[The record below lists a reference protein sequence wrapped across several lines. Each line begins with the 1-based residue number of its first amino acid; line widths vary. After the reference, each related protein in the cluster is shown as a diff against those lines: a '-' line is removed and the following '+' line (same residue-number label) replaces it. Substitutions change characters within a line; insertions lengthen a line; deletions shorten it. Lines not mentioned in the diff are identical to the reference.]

1 MKNCY
6 LFVIVLLITV
16 FSKNAIA
23 QNTSN
28 RGKDFWVAYTGHRDA
43 LSSRLTLFL
52 SADQTTSYEVY
63 IGNTLISSN
72 NISANTCLPIVIDPN
87 DYNVYVAGSDQIE
100 ENKAIRVKTAK
111 SISLYSIISFRA
123 RTGGTM
129 VLPANTLGKD
139 YYTFS
144 YQSTSSTDYAQFTI
158 IATEDDTE
166 VEITPTSTERNGRHT
181 QNSKFTV
188 KLNKG
193 EIYQYQSN
201 IDLSGSYIKSI
212 NGCKPIAVFSGNT
225 WASYCEQGNSRNP
238 SGGDNLYQQTF
249 PISSWGKKF
258 VTSPFYNTVNGSSE
272 IIRIIVAEDN
282 TLITVN
288 GSTTIAG
295 GTVLANPYAKGS
307 IVTYTSSSGNVIS
320 ASAPISVAQ
329 YQVSQ
334 TCNLNNPQGIGGG
347 SGALFPGD
355 PEITI
360 LNPVEQTLN
369 NVTVYSKLEN
379 VPTDINKFFLNVVIK
394 TVDIPSFR
402 LDGVGVTGFL
412 PIDSEYSY
420 VIIDVTNLQPQHR
433 LTATG
438 GFSAIA
444 YGYGNVESYAY
455 LAGANIQNFTF
466 QPESAATSQTITN
479 GCVGNEI
486 RLKINLP
493 YLATKLRWDVSNSDG
508 IIGEPNPVPT
518 AEFTKDNIKYYTYLY
533 PKNIIYNAVGDYRF
547 FVETTKLTPDD
558 CGATEELSVD
568 FTVDPLPI
576 SNFNTALEGCSGK
589 EILFTDNSNA
599 NIIGRSVTKWEW
611 NFGDP
616 LSGSTNTSSAQNPSH
631 IFSKD
636 GNYTVSLKVWNENGC
651 ASETV
656 FTKNIKINLSPEVV
670 FDKLK
675 PVCLDGGLINFT
687 ASQTR
692 SVLGTG
698 IFSGT
703 GVSTTGVFD
712 PEVAG
717 IGKHTITY
725 TYTTVNNCIEFK
737 TNEVEVV
744 PKPDVELESLIYIL
758 SGGEKIMPAKA
769 IGTNLTYEWTPK
781 IGLSAYDILNPTVNA
796 KTSTKYTLKIS
807 VSGLCDVVKEIE
819 VIVLDDLKIANTFS
833 PNGDGIN
840 DVWKLNSL
848 DSFKDAT
855 VEVFN
860 RNGQKVFSSVG
871 YAVPFDGTYR
881 NEPLPVGVYYYII
894 NPKNGRKAITGSLTL
909 IK

>member
-6 LFVIVLLITV
+6 LLVIVLLITV
-16 FSKNAIA
+16 FSKDAVA

-28 RGKDFWVAYTGHRDA
+28 RGKDFWVAYSAHINA
-43 LSSRLTLFL
+43 LNSRLTLFL
-52 SADQTTSYEVY
+52 SADQSTTYEVK
-63 IGNTLISSN
+63 IGNATVSSGT
-72 NISANTCLPIVIDPN
+72 ISANTCLPIIIDPN
-87 DYNVYVAGSDQIE
+87 EYASYIAGSDEISA
-100 ENKAIRVKTAK
+100 NRAIRVITAK
-111 SISLYSIISFRA
+111 SISLYSVISFNA

-129 VLPANTLGKD
+129 VLPSNTLGKE

-144 YQSTSSTDYAQFTI
+144 YQGTNNDLSQFTI
-158 IATEDDTE
+158 IATEDDTDI
-166 VEITPTSTERNGRHT
+166 EITPTRTEVNGKHVLG
-181 QNSKFTV
+181 SPFVK

-193 EIYQYQSN
+193 DIYQYQSTF
-201 IDLSGSYIKSI
+201 DLSGTHIKSI

-225 WASYCEQGNSRNP
+225 WAAFCEQGNSRNP

-249 PISSWGKKF
+249 PVSSWGKKF
-258 VTSPFYNTVNGSSE
+258 VTAPFYNTINGSSE

-282 TLITVN
+282 TTITVN

-295 GTVLANPYAKGS
+295 GTVLANPYAKGAV
-307 IVTYTSSSGNVIS
+307 ITYTSTSGNVIS
-320 ASAPISVAQ
+320 ASSPISVAQ

-334 TCNLNNPQGIGGG
+334 TCNLNNSPGTAGNN
-347 SGALFPGD
+347 ATVLFPGD

-379 VPTDINKFFLNVVIK
+379 VPTNINKFFLNVIIK

-402 LDGVGVTGFL
+402 LDGTGVSGFV
-412 PIDSEYSY
+412 PIDKEYSY

-444 YGYGNVESYAY
+444 YGYGSTESYAY

-493 YLATKLRWDVSNSDG
+493 YLATKLRWDVSNDG
-508 IIGEPNPVPT
+508 IIEELNPVPT
-518 AEFTKDNIKYYTYLY
+518 AEFIKDNIKYYTYLY
-533 PKNIIYNAVGDYRF
+533 PKTIVYDSPADYRF
-547 FVETTKLTPDD
+547 FVETTKKTPDD

-576 SNFNTALEGCSGK
+576 SNFNTVLEGCSGK

-616 LSGSTNTSSAQNPSH
+616 TSGSTNTSSAQNPTH

-692 SVLGTG
+692 SVLGAG

-703 GVSTTGVFD
+703 GVSSTGVFD

-717 IGKHTITY
+717 IGKHIITY
-725 TYTTVNNCIEFK
+725 TYTTENKCVEIK

-744 PKPDVELESLIYIL
+744 PKPIVDVEPLIYIL

-871 YAVPFDGTYR
+871 YAIPFDGTYR